1 MISEV
6 NIYGL
11 FVSPMLLWVGAA
23 LLLSA
28 VVRRVLARLGF
39 YRFVWHR
46 PLFDLALLV
55 ILLGGVVAIQSRWPV
70 HERLNDPG
78 VAHRAAELSR
88 C

>member
-28 VVRRVLARLGF
+28 VVRRLLARLGF
-39 YRFVWHR
+39 YRFVWHP

-70 HERLNDPG
+70 Q
-78 VAHRAAELSR
+78 
-88 C
+88 

>member
-28 VVRRVLARLGF
+28 VVRRLLAWLGF

-70 HERLNDPG
+70 Q
-78 VAHRAAELSR
+78 
-88 C
+88 